1 MIFLCVF
8 AFQFVAVIVL
18 FDAEVIL
25 SLATGNPFA
34 SAPMSVDTAVSLI
47 DPCLRQNRLMWPN
60 SMPNL
65 EPLFQRGMI
74 FRDHNQVIDTWRR
87 WKLCCPIC
95 NM

>member
-25 SLATGNPFA
+25 SLTTGNPFA

-60 SMPNL
+60 SYAKPGALISEGND
-65 EPLFQRGMI
+65 I
-74 FRDHNQVIDTWRR
+74 
-87 WKLCCPIC
+87 
-95 NM
+95 